1 MSECQARLLP
11 DHRRRPRLRPRPP
24 PRPCSSCACWPSSRP
39 PRPHHRLPRPC
50 LPAARLSRPLSC
62 PRGGCP
68 RRCGGC
74 PRRRGWSRAPSV
86 LQAVASLFIYRA
98 FSAVARP
105 RCLREK
111 NKEVGRKEGGDLR
124 NEGGGISERRRTGTG
139 RKWTAQMWHAIH
151 LFSFAM
157 VSSFMKRVKVANFHV
172 HVCYST

>member
-105 RCLREK
+105 RCLWEK
-111 NKEVGRKEGGDLR
+111 NKEVWRKERGDLR
-124 NEGGGISERRRTGTG
+124 NEGGGGKETDGDGEEVDSPN
-139 RKWTAQMWHAIH
+139 
-151 LFSFAM
+151 
-157 VSSFMKRVKVANFHV
+157 VA
-172 HVCYST
+172 CYSSIFLCYGFFSHEKESK